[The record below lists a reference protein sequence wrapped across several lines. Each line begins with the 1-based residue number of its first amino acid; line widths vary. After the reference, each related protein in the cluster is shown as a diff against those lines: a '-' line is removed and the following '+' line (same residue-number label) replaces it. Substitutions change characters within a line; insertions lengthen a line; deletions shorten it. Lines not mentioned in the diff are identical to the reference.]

1 MEEEEEEEEKAKEEK
16 ANVEKEE
23 EEQEFGSNL
32 SIPPLPGSHPV
43 QASGVPSPSSLC
55 PTLKIRDSRWKPSG
69 QKRETTQDIQTSANT
84 DGKEFSVNSLFMTL
98 LQIWNKK
105 LRK

>member
-1 MEEEEEEEEKAKEEK
+1 MEEEEKAKEEK
-16 ANVEKEE
+16 ESEEQEE

-32 SIPPLPGSHPV
+32 SIPPFPGSHPV
-43 QASGVPSPSSLC
+43 QASGVPSPSSLCPTLC

-84 DGKEFSVNSLFMTL
+84 VEKNF
-98 LQIWNKK
+98 Q
-105 LRK
+105 

>member
-1 MEEEEEEEEKAKEEK
+1 MEEEEEAKEEK
-16 ANVEKEE
+16 KEEKEE

-55 PTLKIRDSRWKPSG
+55 PTLCPTLKIRDSRWKPSG

-84 DGKEFSVNSLFMTL
+84 GGKEFSVNPLFMTL